1 MRSDELA
8 MRRAENDLT
17 MIQSNGFHVSV
28 TWLGPVEK
36 AIMFLSMF
44 PDATVKTY
52 SKFTVNS

>member
-44 PDATVKTY
+44 PDATVKTQ
-52 SKFTVNS
+52 